1 MFDLKIAGGR
11 IVDGSGAAPFIGD
24 VAIKDGLIAAVR
36 PGSIE
41 GEATEVLDGSG
52 LTVTPGFVDV
62 HTHYDGQVSWDS
74 VLNPSSGHGV
84 TTVVMGNCGVGFA
97 PVAPGSEGWLIG
109 LMEGVEDIP
118 GSALSEGIEWEWQSF
133 PQYLDALDRRR
144 FTIDVAAQIAH
155 GPVRA
160 FVMGAR
166 GSANEPATPADID
179 SMSRLVRE
187 AIEAGALGFS
197 TSRTIVHR
205 AVDGEPVPGT
215 FAAEQ
220 ELFSIGRA
228 MAAAG
233 RSVFELAPA
242 GVVGEDLLA
251 PKVEMDWMCR
261 LAGEIEM
268 PVSFVL
274 EQIDVAP
281 DLWKEMMDCSIDAIE
296 RGAPVY
302 PQVAA
307 RPFGMLLGFPGRHA
321 FAARPTFRELKGRCS
336 WDELVEELGKPG
348 VKQKILSEK
357 DDLPDG
363 LPYTSRDR
371 PMTHPLNRVYSLGLP
386 LDYEPTPD
394 RAVAALAEAAGLSAE
409 EQLYDLMLQQDATN
423 LLMVPFF
430 NYSRGNHD
438 AIREMLLHPAGVSG
452 LGDGGAHCF
461 LICDASIPTYMI
473 THWARDRHRGPR
485 LPLEYVVKKQTYDTA
500 QLFGLGDRGL
510 LAEGKKADVNV
521 LDFDGLSLGM
531 PYMAHDLPAGGG
543 RLLQGAAGYVA
554 TIVSGEVT
562 RRDGCDTGR
571 RPGRLVRG
579 AR

>member
-11 IVDGSGAAPFIGD
+11 IVDGSGAVPFIGD
-24 VAIKDGLIAAVR
+24 IGIKDGLIAAVR

-41 GEATEVLDGSG
+41 EEATEVLDGSG

-62 HTHYDGQVSWDS
+62 HTHYDGQVSWDA
-74 VLNPSSGHGV
+74 VLDPSSGHGV

-97 PVAPGSEGWLIG
+97 PVAPGSQSWLIG

-118 GSALSEGIEWEWQSF
+118 GSALSEGIEWEWESF
-133 PQYLDALDRRR
+133 PQYLDALERRR
-144 FTIDVAAQIAH
+144 FSIDVAAQIAH

-166 GSANEPATPADID
+166 GAANEPATPADID
-179 SMSRLVRE
+179 NMSRLVRD
-187 AIEAGALGFS
+187 AVEAGALGFS

-228 MAAAG
+228 MASAG

-261 LAGEIEM
+261 LAAEIQM

-321 FAARPTFRELKGRCS
+321 FAARPTYRELKGRCS
-336 WDELVEELGKPG
+336 WDELVEQLGRPA
-348 VKQKILSEK
+348 VKQKILSER
-357 DDLPDG
+357 DVLPDG
-363 LPYTSRDR
+363 LAYTSREQ
-371 PMTHPLNRVYSLGLP
+371 PMTVPLNRVYPLGLP

-394 RAVAALAEAAGLSAE
+394 CAVAALAEAAGLSAE
-409 EQLYDLMLQQDATN
+409 EQLYDLMLQHDASN
-423 LLMVPFF
+423 LLMAPFF

-473 THWARDRHRGPR
+473 THWARDRRRGPR
-485 LPLEYVVKKQTYDTA
+485 LPLEYVVKKQTSDTA
-500 QLFGLGDRGL
+500 RLFGLGDRGL
-510 LAEGKKADVNV
+510 LTEGKKADVNV
-521 LDFDGLSLGM
+521 LDFDALSLGM
-531 PYMAHDLPAGGG
+531 PYMAHDLPAGGS

-562 RRDGCDTGR
+562 RRNGCDTGR

>member
-1 MFDLKIAGGR
+1 
-11 IVDGSGAAPFIGD
+11 
-24 VAIKDGLIAAVR
+24 
-36 PGSIE
+36 
-41 GEATEVLDGSG
+41 
-52 LTVTPGFVDV
+52 
-62 HTHYDGQVSWDS
+62 
-74 VLNPSSGHGV
+74 
-84 TTVVMGNCGVGFA
+84 
-97 PVAPGSEGWLIG
+97 
-109 LMEGVEDIP
+109 
-118 GSALSEGIEWEWQSF
+118 
-133 PQYLDALDRRR
+133 
-144 FTIDVAAQIAH
+144 
-155 GPVRA
+155 
-160 FVMGAR
+160 
-166 GSANEPATPADID
+166 
-179 SMSRLVRE
+179 
-187 AIEAGALGFS
+187 
-197 TSRTIVHR
+197 
-205 AVDGEPVPGT
+205 
-215 FAAEQ
+215 
-220 ELFSIGRA
+220 
-228 MAAAG
+228 
-233 RSVFELAPA
+233 
-242 GVVGEDLLA
+242 
-251 PKVEMDWMCR
+251 MDWMSR

-321 FAARPTFRELKGRCS
+321 FAARPTFRELKRRCS

-348 VKQKILSEK
+348 VKQQILSER
-357 DDLPDG
+357 DDHPDG
-363 LPYTSRDR
+363 LPYTSQDR
-371 PMTHPLNRVYSLGLP
+371 PMTHPLDRVYPLGLP

-394 RAVAALAEAAGLSAE
+394 RAVAALALAAGLSAE
-409 EQLYDLMLQQDATN
+409 EQLYDLMLQHDATN

-521 LDFDGLSLGM
+521 LDFDVLSLGM
-531 PYMAHDLPAGGG
+531 PYMAHDLPAGGS

-571 RPGRLVRG
+571 RPGRVVRG